1 MSAQSAIRASSCW
14 MALVSPTPET
24 WTAEKHIIHT
34 VGPLSTTFHLCTTLN
49 FGRVDNG
56 EHHVHLFEQ
65 T

>member
-24 WTAEKHIIHT
+24 WTAEKHIFHT
-34 VGPLSTTFHLCTTLN
+34 VGPLSATFHLCTTLI
-49 FGRVDNG
+49 GGVDNG
-56 EHHVHLFEQ
+56 EHHVHLFQQ